1 MIRATGPRLA
11 RLAAC
16 AFAACATTACA
27 STPQYADRADVR
39 EFIGAMT
46 SKHAFAADELTDV
59 FRQANFRQDIID
71 AISRPAEKRPW
82 HEYRPIFLTPNRI
95 RGGVDFWRDNEAI
108 LTRAEETYGVPPE
121 IVIAIIGVETFYGR
135 SAGRHRVLDSL
146 ATLAFDYP
154 PRGDFFRGE
163 LEQYLVLTR
172 EEHLDPVT
180 VTGSYAGAIGKPQFI
195 PSSYRHYAV
204 DFDGDGQRDL
214 LNNVADAIGS
224 VANYL
229 GTHGWRRGEAVVAPA
244 TVTGEDYLELLA
256 QGIEPRTPIG
266 ELPARGVLAGETLA
280 PETPVALIELDG
292 EKGKE
297 HWVALRN
304 FYVITRYN
312 RSTLY
317 AMAVYQ
323 LAQEIAAHH
332 RAETATQAGTP

>member
-1 MIRATGPRLA
+1 MISATRPLLA
-11 RLAAC
+11 RLAVSV
-16 AFAACATTACA
+16 FTACATTACA
-27 STPQYADRADVR
+27 STPQYIDRADVR
-39 EFIGAMT
+39 EFINTMS
-46 SKHAFAADELTDV
+46 SKHAFAEDELTSV
-59 FRQANFRQDIID
+59 LRQANFRQDIID
-71 AISRPAEKRPW
+71 AMSRPAEKRPW
-82 HEYRPIFLTPNRI
+82 REYRPIFLTPNRI
-95 RGGVDFWRDNEAI
+95 RGGVEFWKENEEI
-108 LTRAEETYGVPPE
+108 LARAEQTYGVPPE

-172 EEHLDPVT
+172 EEHLDPLA
-180 VTGSYAGAIGKPQFI
+180 VTGSYAGAMGKPQFI

-214 LNNVADAIGS
+214 LDSVADAIGS

-229 GTHGWRRGEAVVAPA
+229 GTHGWKKGEAVVAPA

-256 QGIEPRTPIG
+256 QGIEPRTPVG
-266 ELPARGVLAGETLA
+266 ELPARGILAGETLA

-292 EKGKE
+292 ENGKE
-297 HWVALRN
+297 YWIGLRN

-312 RSTLY
+312 RSSLY

-323 LAQEIAAHH
+323 LASEISAQH
-332 RAETATQAGTP
+332 RAETATQAEAP